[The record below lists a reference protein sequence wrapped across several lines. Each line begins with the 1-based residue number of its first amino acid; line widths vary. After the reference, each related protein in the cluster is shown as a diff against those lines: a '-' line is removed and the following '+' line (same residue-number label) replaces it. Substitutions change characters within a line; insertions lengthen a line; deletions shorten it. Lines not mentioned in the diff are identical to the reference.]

1 MTNLYSTLTNRFAS
15 RLDAPFLR
23 VPGQS
28 PLTYRDID
36 HRAAC
41 MAGALSGLGVA
52 TGDRVAVQI
61 DKSTDS
67 VALYL
72 ACLRMGAVFLPLN
85 TAYTSSEVAYFV
97 DDASPTVVVARPGTL
112 NDLPTVVVAL
122 GTEGDG
128 SFGAA
133 TDAAAPFVGIAERDP
148 DDLAAMLYT
157 SGTTGRSK
165 GAMLTHANL
174 ESNALALHDF
184 WAFRANDVLLH
195 TLPIFHVH
203 GLFVALHCA
212 MLSGNEVI
220 FLPKF
225 EVAQVIEQLPNVT
238 VMMGVPTQYTRL
250 LAQPRPQVRIQVD
263 PGANHH
269 DSRDFGDL
277 HQDPPVFDAGTCSS
291 IRLFTSGSA
300 PMTEAVHTE
309 FTSRTGHQILERYG
323 MTEAG
328 MITSNPYTGDRVPGT
343 VGFALPGVE
352 LRVCDG
358 DGLSVP
364 TGATGVVEIRSPGLF
379 AGYWQMPERTTAEH
393 RGDGWFITGDVGSV
407 DAQGRLTLEGRSSDM
422 IISGGYNIYP
432 KEVEMVL
439 DELPGVLETGVI
451 GVPHPDFGEAVVA
464 VVVRDGTIDI
474 TNDEL
479 AASLDGVLARFKHP
493 KRYISAEA
501 LPRNAMS
508 KVQKAALRTDYSD
521 LFTT

>member
-41 MAGALSGLGVA
+41 MAGALSRLGVA
-52 TGDRVAVQI
+52 TGDRVVVQI
-61 DKSTDS
+61 DKSTDN

-184 WAFRANDVLLH
+184 WAFRADDVLLH

-238 VMMGVPTQYTRL
+238 VMMGVPT
-250 LAQPRPQVRIQVD
+250 
-263 PGANHH
+263 
-269 DSRDFGDL
+269 
-277 HQDPPVFDAGTCSS
+277 
-291 IRLFTSGSA
+291 
-300 PMTEAVHTE
+300 
-309 FTSRTGHQILERYG
+309 
-323 MTEAG
+323 
-328 MITSNPYTGDRVPGT
+328 
-343 VGFALPGVE
+343 
-352 LRVCDG
+352 
-358 DGLSVP
+358 
-364 TGATGVVEIRSPGLF
+364 
-379 AGYWQMPERTTAEH
+379 
-393 RGDGWFITGDVGSV
+393 
-407 DAQGRLTLEGRSSDM
+407 
-422 IISGGYNIYP
+422 
-432 KEVEMVL
+432 
-439 DELPGVLETGVI
+439 
-451 GVPHPDFGEAVVA
+451 
-464 VVVRDGTIDI
+464 
-474 TNDEL
+474 
-479 AASLDGVLARFKHP
+479 
-493 KRYISAEA
+493 
-501 LPRNAMS
+501 
-508 KVQKAALRTDYSD
+508 
-521 LFTT
+521 

>member
-1 MTNLYSTLTNRFAS
+1 MTNLYSTLADRFAS
-15 RLDAPFLR
+15 RLDSPFLR
-23 VPGQS
+23 VPGRT
-28 PLTYRDID
+28 PLTYRDVD
-36 HRAAC
+36 HRSAC
-41 MAGALSGLGVA
+41 MAGALRELGVA
-52 TGDRVAVQI
+52 AGDRVVVQI
-61 DKSTDS
+61 DKSTDN

-72 ACLRMGAVFLPLN
+72 ACLRIGAVFLPLN
-85 TAYTSSEVAYFV
+85 TAYTSSEVGYFV

-112 NDLPTVVVAL
+112 EQFQTNVVSL
-122 GTEGDG
+122 GTDGDG
-128 SFGAA
+128 SLAEAIDAA
-133 TDAAAPFVGIAERDP
+133 TPFADVVERGP

-174 ESNALALHDF
+174 ESNALALHDI
-184 WAFRANDVLLH
+184 WAFEPNDVLLH

-225 EVAQVIEQLPNVT
+225 DVTEVVEQLPNAT

-250 LAQPRPQVRIQVD
+250 LAAHQPQIPADRD
-263 PGANHH
+263 G
-269 DSRDFGDL
+269 SR
-277 HQDPPVFDAGTCSS
+277 HDPPEFDAAACSS

-300 PMTEAVHTE
+300 PMTEAVHAE
-309 FTSRTGHQILERYG
+309 FTARTGQQILERYG

-343 VGFALPGVE
+343 VGFPLPDVD
-352 LRVCDG
+352 LRVCDD
-358 DGLSVP
+358 DGSPVA
-364 TGATGVVEIRSPGLF
+364 TGETGVVEIRSPGLF
-379 AGYWQMPERTTAEH
+379 AGYWQMPEKTASEH
-393 RGDGWFITGDVGSV
+393 RDGGWFITGDVGSV
-407 DAQGRLTLEGRSSDM
+407 DADGRLTLEGRSSDM
-422 IISGGYNIYP
+422 IISGGYNVYP

-464 VVVRDGTIDI
+464 VVVRDATIDI
-474 TNDEL
+474 TDEEL
-479 AASLDGVLARFKHP
+479 AVSLDGVLARFKHP
-493 KRYISAEA
+493 KRYITADE

-508 KVQKAALRTDYSD
+508 KVQKAALRTEHAD
-521 LFTT
+521 LFAE